1 MLLRD
6 EKLSVITGTNW
17 TAYDAATMT
26 AREIYGRTLAEM
38 GKTNDKIVGVTA
50 DLAKTTAIVHFA
62 NAYPDRFFNVGIA
75 EQNLFG
81 ISAGLA
87 KAGLIPFA
95 STMAVFACLRAGEQ
109 IRTDI
114 AYQNLPV
121 KIIATHA
128 GISFG
133 HAGTTHHC
141 TEDFAVMRSIA
152 NMTVV
157 CPADGIETSRAVRA
171 CVDIPGPVYIRIGRG
186 FEPPCY
192 KDENYDFEIGKA
204 VTMRDGTDLT
214 IICCGIAVLQSLEAA
229 KTLAEQDGLSV
240 RVINMHT
247 IKPIDR
253 EAIIKAVTETRRI
266 LTVEEHNVVGGLGDA
281 VASVIAESGKG
292 CAFKKHGIYDE
303 FSLIGY
309 AEDLYAHYGLDANG
323 IVDQVRGMMGLEFEE
338 DENWD
343 DE

>member
-1 MLLRD
+1 M
-6 EKLSVITGTNW
+6 SVITGTNW
-17 TAYDAATMT
+17 NAYDAATMT
-26 AREIYGRTLAEM
+26 AREIYGRTLAEL
-38 GKTNDKIVGVTA
+38 GKHNKKIVGLTA
-50 DLAKTTAIVHFA
+50 DLENTTSIVHFGKA
-62 NAYPDRFFNVGIA
+62 FPDRFFNVGIA
-75 EQNLFG
+75 EQNMMG
-81 ISAGLA
+81 IAAGLA
-87 KAGLIPFA
+87 KGGLIPFA

-109 IRTDI
+109 LRTDI

-121 KIIATHA
+121 KVIATHA

-141 TEDFAVMRSIA
+141 TEDFAVMRGIA
-152 NMTVV
+152 NMTVI
-157 CPADGIETSRAVRA
+157 CPADGIETSKAVQA
-171 CVDIPGPVYIRIGRG
+171 CVDTPGPVYIRIGRG

-192 KDENYDFEIGKA
+192 ESEDYAYEIGKA

-214 IICCGIAVLQSLEAA
+214 IICCGIAVLQSINAA
-229 KTLAEQDGLSV
+229 KTLSDSDGLSV
-240 RVINMHT
+240 RVVNMHT

-253 EAIIKAVTETRRI
+253 DVILKAVKDTRRI
-266 LTVEEHNVVGGLGDA
+266 LTVEEHNVEGGLGDA

-292 CAFKKHGIYDE
+292 CTFRKHGIQDI
-303 FSLIGY
+303 FSTIGY

-323 IVDQVRGMMGLEFEE
+323 IVNVVREMMGLEFEE

>member
-1 MLLRD
+1 MAI
-6 EKLSVITGTNW
+6 VTGTTWN
-17 TAYDAATMT
+17 AYDAATMT

-38 GKTNDKIVGVTA
+38 ARTNEKIVGVTA

-62 NAYPDRFFNVGIA
+62 NAFPDRFFNVGIA
-75 EQNLFG
+75 EQNMFG
-81 ISAGLA
+81 IAAGLA
-87 KAGLIPFA
+87 KSGLIPFA
-95 STMAVFACLRAGEQ
+95 STMAIFACLRGGEQ

-141 TEDFAVMRSIA
+141 TEDFSIMRAIA
-152 NMTVV
+152 NMTVI
-157 CPADGIETSRAVRA
+157 CPADGIETSKAVQA
-171 CVDIPGPVYIRIGRG
+171 CIQVPGPVYIRIGRG

-192 KDENYDFEIGKA
+192 ESPDYTYEIGKA
-204 VTMRDGTDLT
+204 ITMTEGTDLT
-214 IICCGIAVLQSLEAA
+214 IITCGIGVLQAVQAA
-229 KTLAEQDGLSV
+229 KTLKEQDGISV

-253 EAIIKAVTETRRI
+253 EAVLKAVLETRRI
-266 LTVEEHNVVGGLGDA
+266 LTVEEHNVIGGLGDA
-281 VASVIAESGKG
+281 VGSVIAESGKG
-292 CAFKKHGIYDE
+292 CVFKKHGIYDE
-303 FSLIGY
+303 FATIGY

-323 IVDQVRGMMGLEFEE
+323 IIDQVRQIMGMEFEE

>member
-1 MLLRD
+1 MAI
-6 EKLSVITGTNW
+6 VTGTNW
-17 TAYDAATMT
+17 NAYDAATMT
-26 AREIYGRTLAEM
+26 AREIYGKTLAALGE
-38 GKTNDKIVGVTA
+38 KNDRIVGVTA

-62 NAYPDRFFNVGIA
+62 DAFPDRFFNVGIA

-81 ISAGLA
+81 IAAGLA
-87 KAGLIPFA
+87 KAGMIPFA

-109 IRTDI
+109 VRTDI
-114 AYQNLPV
+114 AYQDLPV

-128 GISFG
+128 GVSFG

-141 TEDFAVMRSIA
+141 TEDLAVMRAIA
-152 NMTVV
+152 NMTVI
-157 CPADGIETSRAVRA
+157 CPADGIETSKAVQA
-171 CVDIPGPVYIRIGRG
+171 CVDTPDPVYIRIGRG

-192 KDENYDFEIGKA
+192 ESDDYTYEIGKA
-204 VTMRDGTDLT
+204 ITMREGSDAT
-214 IICCGIAVLQSLEAA
+214 IICCGIAVLQAVQAA
-229 KTLAEQDGLSV
+229 KTLAECDGLSV

-253 EAIIKAVTETRRI
+253 EAIIKAATETRRI
-266 LTVEEHNVVGGLGDA
+266 LTVEEHNVIGGLGDA
-281 VASVIAESGKG
+281 VGSVIAESGKA
-292 CAFKKHGIYDE
+292 CAFRKHGLNDE
-303 FSLIGY
+303 FATIGY

-323 IVDQVRGMMGLEFEE
+323 IIDRVRSMVGVDFEE

>member
-1 MLLRD
+1 MT
-6 EKLSVITGTNW
+6 VVTGTNW
-17 TAYDAATMT
+17 NAYDAATMS
-26 AREIYGRTLAEM
+26 AKEIYGRTLAEL
-38 GKTNDKIVGVTA
+38 GKQNDKIVGVTA

-62 NAYPDRFFNVGIA
+62 NAFPDRFFNVGIA
-75 EQNLFG
+75 EQNMFG
-81 ISAGLA
+81 IAAGLA

-95 STMAVFACLRAGEQ
+95 STMAVFSCLRGGEQ
-109 IRTDI
+109 VRTDI

-152 NMTVV
+152 NMTVI
-157 CPADGIETSRAVRA
+157 CPADGIETSKAVQS
-171 CVDIPGPVYIRIGRG
+171 CVETPGPVYIRIGRG

-192 KDENYDFEIGKA
+192 ENDHYDFEIGKA
-204 VTMRDGTDLT
+204 ITMREGTDFT
-214 IICCGIAVLQSLEAA
+214 IICCGIAVLQSVQAA

-253 EAIIKAVTETRRI
+253 EAILKAVIDTRRI
-266 LTVEEHNVVGGLGDA
+266 LTVEEHNVFGGLGDA
-281 VASVIAESGKG
+281 VGCVIAESGKG
-292 CAFKKHGIYDE
+292 CVFKKHGIYDE
-303 FSLIGY
+303 FSTIGY

-323 IVDQVRGMMGLEFEE
+323 IIDQVRGMVGLEFEE

>member
-1 MLLRD
+1 MAI
-6 EKLSVITGTNW
+6 ITGTNW
-17 TAYDAATMT
+17 NAYDAATMT
-26 AREIYGRTLAEM
+26 SREIYGRTLAEL
-38 GKTNDKIVGVTA
+38 GKQNNKIVALTA
-50 DLAKTTAIVHFA
+50 DLEKTTAIIHFSKEF
-62 NAYPDRFFNVGIA
+62 PERFFNVGIA
-75 EQNLFG
+75 EQNMFG

-95 STMAVFACLRAGEQ
+95 SSMCAFVAMRSCEQ

-121 KIIATHA
+121 RIIATHS

-141 TEDFAVMRSIA
+141 TEDFAIMRSMA
-152 NMTVV
+152 NMTVI
-157 CPADGIETSRAVRA
+157 CPADGSETSKAIQA

-192 KDENYDFEIGKA
+192 ESDDYAYEVGKA
-204 VTMRDGTDLT
+204 ITMREGTDLT
-214 IICCGIAVLQSLEAA
+214 IICCGIAVLQALNAA
-229 KTLAEQDGLSV
+229 KTLNEQDGLSV
-240 RVINMHT
+240 RVVNMHT

-253 EAIIKAVTETRRI
+253 EAIISAVEDTRRI
-266 LTVEEHNVVGGLGDA
+266 LTVEEHNIEGGLGDA

-292 CAFKKHGIYDE
+292 CVFKKHGMNDTYAT
-303 FSLIGY
+303 IGY
-309 AEDLYAHYGLDANG
+309 AEDLYSHYGLDANG
-323 IVDQVRGMMGLEFEE
+323 ITEKVREIMGMEFEE

-343 DE
+343 DD

>member
-1 MLLRD
+1 MAQ
-6 EKLSVITGTNW
+6 VTTGTTWNC
-17 TAYDAATMT
+17 YDSATMT

-38 GKTNDKIVGVTA
+38 GKINDRIVGLTA

-62 NAYPDRFFNVGIA
+62 NAFPDRFFNVGIA
-75 EQNLFG
+75 EQNMMG
-81 ISAGLA
+81 VAAGLA

-95 STMAVFACLRAGEQ
+95 STMAIFATMRAGEQ
-109 IRTDI
+109 VRTDI

-141 TEDFAVMRSIA
+141 TEDLAIMRSIA
-152 NMTVV
+152 NMTVIA
-157 CPADGIETSRAVRA
+157 PADGIETSRAVRA
-171 CVDIPGPVYIRIGRG
+171 CIDIPGPVYIRIGRG

-192 KDENYDFEIGKA
+192 ENEDYPFEIGKA
-204 VTMRDGTDLT
+204 AVMREGTDIT
-214 IICCGIAVLQSLEAA
+214 VICCGIAVLQSVQAA
-229 KTLAEQDGLSV
+229 KTLAEQDKLSV

-253 EAIIKAVTETRRI
+253 EAILKAVTDTRRI
-266 LTVEEHNVVGGLGDA
+266 LTVEEHNVLGGLGDA
-281 VASVIAESGKG
+281 VGGVIAESGKG
-292 CAFKKHGIYDE
+292 CVFRKHGLQDE
-303 FSLIGY
+303 FAAIGY
-309 AEDLYAHYGLDANG
+309 AEDLYAHYGLDSNG
-323 IVDQVRGMMGLEFEE
+323 IVDRIREMMGMEFEADE
-338 DENWD
+338 DWN